1 MRDGAQED
9 DVIRPRRGER
19 LRAGITRNVF
29 VLGLVSFFTDI
40 SSEMIVP
47 LRSIFLVTILQTPL
61 PVAGLIAGIAESTA
75 SILKIVSGRLADR
88 PESRK
93 PLMLFGYGLSNAVKP
108 LLALVT
114 TWPAAL
120 SLIFLDR
127 AGKGLRSSPRDAMLA
142 DSTPPGYIGKAFGF
156 HRSMDTLGAAIGP
169 LFAALILWWAAEDL
183 RAVFAW
189 TVVPGVLAVMI
200 LLLFVR
206 GQRKAQ
212 ETPHEASLISDVQ
225 PGGSLPGIA
234 GLGVRFW
241 MFTGIA
247 TLFALG
253 NSADDFLFLR
263 TAGLEQSL
271 FVVPLIYFGYNV
283 VYAALATPLGALSDR
298 WGRLPVLIS
307 GYAAFAL
314 VYAGWAVA
322 TQAWN
327 TWLLFLIYGIYAAAT
342 EGIAR
347 AFVTD
352 LVPRSLRGSALGW
365 FGGVTGL
372 AALPSNVLAGWLW
385 VAGGPS
391 ATFWFGA
398 FMAAVSLALM
408 VAWLPWLRRGFP
420 ERRVK
425 EA

>member
-1 MRDGAQED
+1 M
-9 DVIRPRRGER
+9 
-19 LRAGITRNVF
+19 
-29 VLGLVSFFTDI
+29 
-40 SSEMIVP
+40 
-47 LRSIFLVTILQTPL
+47 
-61 PVAGLIAGIAESTA
+61 
-75 SILKIVSGRLADR
+75 
-88 PESRK
+88 
-93 PLMLFGYGLSNAVKP
+93 
-108 LLALVT
+108 
-114 TWPAAL
+114 
-120 SLIFLDR
+120 
-127 AGKGLRSSPRDAMLA
+127 
-142 DSTPPGYIGKAFGF
+142 GKAFGF

-169 LFAALILWWAAEDL
+169 LLAAFILWWTVQDI

-189 TVVPGVLAVMI
+189 TVVPGVIAVII

-206 GQRKAQ
+206 GQRRVQHPEVAT
-212 ETPHEASLISDVQ
+212 EELAEAPSER
-225 PGGSLPGIA
+225 GLPPVA

-283 VYAALATPLGALSDR
+283 VYALLATPLGALSDR

-314 VYAGWAVA
+314 VYAGWASA

-327 TWLLFLIYGIYAAAT
+327 TWVLFLIYGIYTAAT
-342 EGIAR
+342 EGIGR

-352 LVPRSLRGSALGW
+352 LVPRSLRGTALGW

-372 AALPSNVLAGWLW
+372 AALPANVLAGWLW

-398 FMAAVSLALM
+398 FMALLSVALM
-408 VAWLPWLRRGFP
+408 LAWLPWLRRGFP
-420 ERRVK
+420 ARRG
-425 EA
+425 ETA

>member
-1 MRDGAQED
+1 MKGGAQED
-9 DVIRPRRGER
+9 DIVRPSRSER
-19 LRAGITRNVF
+19 LRSGITRNVF

-88 PESRK
+88 TESRK
-93 PLMLFGYGLSNAVKP
+93 PLMLFGYGLSNAAKP

-169 LFAALILWWAAEDL
+169 LFAALILWWTVKDL

-189 TVVPGVLAVMI
+189 TIVPGVLAVII

-206 GQRKAQ
+206 GQSKVQ
-212 ETPHEASLISDVQ
+212 GPPQEASLVPDVQ
-225 PGGSLPGIA
+225 PGRSLPGIA

-347 AFVTD
+347 AFVID
-352 LVPRSLRGSALGW
+352 LVPHSLRGSALGW

-385 VAGGPS
+385 VAGGSS

-398 FMAAVSLALM
+398 FMAALSLALM
-408 VAWLPWLRRGFP
+408 VAWLPWLRRGFS
-420 ERRVK
+420 ETV
-425 EA
+425 